1 MASFNLT
8 AITSALTDLDQHGV
22 KWVGKASKWGTEAEA
37 KDLIDAIN
45 ACKDMRFLN
54 LEGNTLGVEAAK
66 GIARALEKHPE
77 LKQALWKDLFT
88 GRMKEEIPIAL
99 KALGQGMITAGAQL
113 TVLDCSDN
121 ALGPNGMVGLVDLLK
136 SATCYTLEQLKLNN
150 CGLGIEGGTMLAKAL
165 LEGHTA
171 SRKVGK
177 PLALKVFI
185 AGRNRLENAG
195 AKALSEMF
203 ATVGTLEQIEMPQ
216 NGIYHVGITALSDA
230 FRVNRNLRILNLN
243 DNTIGPKGAAALSV
257 AVQDLHHLREINFG
271 DCLLKTKGAVLIGEA
286 LHQAHTELE
295 VMDFGYN
302 EIGPDGGFA
311 LVNASANKGR
321 LRSLVLNGNQFGDE
335 CCEQMKEL
343 MRTYERDRAMELEED
358 AGDVDGEEEEEEDD
372 DDGEEEEEEEE
383 EDDEDEED
391 EDEDDD
397 ETADEDEDVDETVEG
412 YGEGEEEDAE
422 ESLLTR
428 MKQHSMSKTNGGT
441 AHDASAVSIDLD
453 TTLPCTVDSFI
464 RQHYP
469 SETLFQ
475 SLPDKDK
482 VAAFRDYLK
491 AIPQEDYLVHTAFTI
506 LKCSDLCESQPDAL
520 AVALALYKDAFEFAR
535 ANRRLKSLRNFLLIQ
550 LGLLK
555 SEDRSFRPNYNVQNC
570 QRALRDALK
579 QNLIPE
585 EETSM
590 FKTFLDHKV

>member
-8 AITSALTDLDQHGV
+8 SITSALTDLDQHGV

-230 FRVNRNLRILNLN
+230 FRVNPEPAHPEPERQHDRAE
-243 DNTIGPKGAAALSV
+243 GAP
-257 AVQDLHHLREINFG
+257 
-271 DCLLKTKGAVLIGEA
+271 VLIGEA
-286 LHQAHTELE
+286 LHPGTHRA
-295 VMDFGYN
+295 G
-302 EIGPDGGFA
+302 GDGFLGTTKLDPTGA
-311 LVNASANKGR
+311 LRWSNAFPNKGQ

>member
-1 MASFNLT
+1 MASFNLDT
-8 AITSALTDLDQHGV
+8 INSALTDLDQLGV

-45 ACKDMRFLN
+45 ACKDMRYLN
-54 LEGNTLGVEAAK
+54 LEGNTLGVDAAK
-66 GIARALEKHPE
+66 GIAKALEKHPE

-136 SATCYTLEQLKLNN
+136 SPTCYTLEQLKLEN

-165 LEGHTA
+165 LEGHGA

-216 NGIYHVGITALSDA
+216 NGIYHVGITALSEA
-230 FRVNRNLRILNLN
+230 FKLNRNLRILNLN
-243 DNTIGPKGAAALSV
+243 DNTIGLKGAAAMSSAL
-257 AVQDLHHLREINFG
+257 QDLLHLREINFG
-271 DCLLKTKGAVLIGEA
+271 DCLLKTKGATLIGEA
-286 LHQAHTELE
+286 LHEAHTELE
-295 VMDFGYN
+295 VINFESN

-311 LVNASANKGR
+311 LVNASANKSN
-321 LRSLVLNGNQFGDE
+321 LRSLVLNENQFGDE
-335 CCEQMKEL
+335 CCKQLKEL
-343 MRTYERDRAMELEED
+343 MHNYERDGVMELKED
-358 AGDVDGEEEEEEDD
+358 AGDKEGEEEEEEDD
-372 DDGEEEEEEEE
+372 DEGEEEEE

-391 EDEDDD
+391 DDD
-397 ETADEDEDVDETVEG
+397 ETADENEDVDETGEG
-412 YGEGEEEDAE
+412 YDEGEEEDE
-422 ESLLTR
+422 EEALLTR
-428 MKQHSMSKTNGGT
+428 MKLHSTKTNGD
-441 AHDASAVSIDLD
+441 HDASTVSIDLD
-453 TTLPCTVDSFI
+453 TTLPNTVDSFI

-469 SETLFQ
+469 SETMFQ
-475 SLPDKDK
+475 SLPDQDK

-506 LKCSDLCESQPDAL
+506 LKCSDLCESQPEAL
-520 AVALALYKDAFEFAR
+520 DVALALYKDAFEFAR
-535 ANRRLKSLRNFLLIQ
+535 TNKRLKSLRNFILIQ

-555 SEDRSFRPNYNVQNC
+555 SEDRSFRPNYSVQQC
-570 QRALRDALK
+570 QRALRDAIK

-585 EETSM
+585 EETNI
-590 FKTFLDHKV
+590 FKTFLDHKG